1 LNLTTKHVRRGKLAL
16 SLLAD
21 ILYRMTQI
29 RNRALT
35 QLRNCAIIARRI
47 ITMSVICI
55 ANQKGGVGKT
65 TTAAALAQGLSEH
78 NKRILLVDWDPQA
91 SLTVSMGFNPDN
103 LNATVYDVLTS
114 TIRNNGRLSITD
126 VTMTTSNP
134 AIHLVPANIELSQA
148 QLDLVNAF
156 TRELMLKEMLQPVR
170 KEYDYILVDC
180 LPSLGLL
187 TINALSAA
195 DRVLI
200 PLQADFLAM
209 KGLAML
215 ITTIIR
221 VQERINPSLEILGIV
236 FTMTNARTLHSREVI
251 EVTKRAF
258 GNRIRVFDTTIPTS
272 VRFKEAPAA
281 AMSILTYAPKS
292 EGADAY
298 RLLTE
303 EVLHEKS

>member
-1 LNLTTKHVRRGKLAL
+1 
-16 SLLAD
+16 
-21 ILYRMTQI
+21 MP
-29 RNRALT
+29 
-35 QLRNCAIIARRI
+35 
-47 ITMSVICI
+47 VICI

-65 TTAAALAQGLSEH
+65 TTVAALAQGLSEH
-78 NKRILLVDWDPQA
+78 NLRVLLVDWDPQA
-91 SLTVSMGFNPDN
+91 SLTVSLGFDPEK
-103 LNATVYDVLTS
+103 LQHTVYNALTS
-114 TIRNNGRLSITD
+114 VIRNNGQVNTSDIILK
-126 VTMTTSNP
+126 TSNP
-134 AIHLVPANIELSQA
+134 DVDLAPANIELSQA

-156 TRELMLKEMLQPVR
+156 TRELILKEMLKKVR
-170 KEYDYILVDC
+170 QDYDFVLIDC

-195 DRVLI
+195 DFVLI

-209 KGLAML
+209 KGLAL
-215 ITTIIR
+215 LLSTIIR
-221 VQERINPSLEILGIV
+221 VQEKINPSLEILGIL
-236 FTMTNARTLHSREVI
+236 FTMTNNRTLHSREVI

-258 GNRIRVFDTTIPTS
+258 GDRIRVFDTTIPTS

-281 AMSILTYAPKS
+281 GQSILSYAPRS